1 MSVDGDRQDGSPWER
16 YLKTTNAL
24 PRMLKIKELG

>member
-1 MSVDGDRQDGSPWER
+1 VDGDRQDGSPWER
-16 YLKTTNAL
+16 YLKTINAL